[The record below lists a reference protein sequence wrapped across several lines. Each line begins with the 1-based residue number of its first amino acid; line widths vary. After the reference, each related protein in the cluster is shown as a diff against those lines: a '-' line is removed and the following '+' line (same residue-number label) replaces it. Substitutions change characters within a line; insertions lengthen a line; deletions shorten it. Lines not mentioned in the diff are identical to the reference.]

1 MKLPGAF
8 PYPVTPNSRARVST
22 EDTKARKSSEKS
34 PAKKTNQKIV
44 KEDDKPVFA
53 MLEMKN
59 TKVCTCRPPETR
71 LCISCYMRHV
81 FRQSTSGRRD
91 MAPKAL
97 AKNLKYISK
106 GFSLGRQEDAHEFLT
121 MMRDLLKRRHAED
134 SMDESLIKRVFC
146 SLVLM
151 RVTCCEC
158 KSWTDNT
165 EELYDMQLAIQNTDD
180 LFGAIQHYT
189 MEKVDGRTCKDCGK
203 ENSLLKTMF
212 LKFPSIA
219 TFQLKRFGMDN
230 KETKKIEKP
239 VSFPLELDLLSF
251 AADTVAQ
258 DEEKKYT
265 LYGVIVHEGS
275 TLESGH
281 YYCFVQISPG
291 LWFRFNDEWVSRVD
305 EYEVLSEQAYI
316 VFYAERGTGW
326 FTDSIIAQETPER
339 SIRGICFQEGFYLLL
354 QDPFVCWKSE
364 IPFVTAKDYHCK
376 VLQTEIKGNIPF
388 RWFWYLN
395 SFNHCMRPFRC
406 FLSYNGICEPSSSS
420 PRLCGARN
428 WMVFYAERGTGW
440 FTDSIIAQ
448 ETPESN
454 QRETALKSN
463 IAQQPKDSTSP
474 PAVIE
479 TIQVPE
485 PPKSKQ
491 TDPATKGKTPPGSKS
506 LGSGGRRTTKTRTS
520 EVKQTD
526 KMKIITPHA
535 AKSSET
541 AKGKA
546 THSAKSQNTDP
557 KVRIWR

>member
-1 MKLPGAF
+1 
-8 PYPVTPNSRARVST
+8 
-22 EDTKARKSSEKS
+22 
-34 PAKKTNQKIV
+34 
-44 KEDDKPVFA
+44 
-53 MLEMKN
+53 
-59 TKVCTCRPPETR
+59 
-71 LCISCYMRHV
+71 
-81 FRQSTSGRRD
+81 
-91 MAPKAL
+91 
-97 AKNLKYISK
+97 
-106 GFSLGRQEDAHEFLT
+106 

-212 LKFPSIA
+212 LNFPSIA

-305 EYEVLSEQAYI
+305 ENEVLSEQAYI
-316 VFYAERGTGW
+316 
-326 FTDSIIAQETPER
+326 
-339 SIRGICFQEGFYLLL
+339 L
-354 QDPFVCWKSE
+354 
-364 IPFVTAKDYHCK
+364 
-376 VLQTEIKGNIPF
+376 
-388 RWFWYLN
+388 
-395 SFNHCMRPFRC
+395 
-406 FLSYNGICEPSSSS
+406 
-420 PRLCGARN
+420 
-428 WMVFYAERGTGW
+428 FYAERGTGW

-474 PAVIE
+474 PPVIE

-491 TDPATKGKTPPGSKS
+491 MDPATKGKTPPGSKS
-506 LGSGGRRTTKTRTS
+506 LGSGGTRTTKTRTS
-520 EVKQTD
+520 EVKETD
-526 KMKIITPHA
+526 KMKIITPDA

-546 THSAKSQNTDP
+546 THSAKSQNTDH